1 MERAEDF
8 VVLEVEGPR
17 QLKVALE
24 DGQGRRL
31 DDKVL
36 WRSCGQVAEGLVV
49 LGSRDPRSPP

>member
-1 MERAEDF
+1 MGGEYRITYIVFGEQVEGAEDF
-8 VVLEVEGPR
+8 VVLEVKGPR

-36 WRSCGQVAEGLVV
+36 WGPCG
-49 LGSRDPRSPP
+49 